1 MSTEEQVKEKI
12 KEIERFT
19 CVNMGDDEFQAM
31 TNANKSLVFACRR
44 YFNWA
49 CDFTLSKVRHRQ
61 RKKSKRPRPR
71 NYLNYS
77 TASKPTV
84 EWMINR
90 WNASDLSQTE

>member
-12 KEIERFT
+12 KEIERFA
-19 CVNMGDDEFQAM
+19 CDVDFDENEFQAM
-31 TNANKSLVFACRR
+31 TTANKSLVLACRR

-49 CDFTLSKVRHRQ
+49 SDVTLSKVRQ

-71 NYLNYS
+71 NYFNYS

-84 EWMINR
+84 DNMINR